1 MTEFPPSFSGVLE
14 TVLYC
19 APDERESVE
28 RFYSDVLGLSAV
40 ARWDDGTSYRVGAGV
55 LLIFDL
61 EKLARREGPIADHG
75 STGPGHA
82 CLLAGGDYEGW
93 SRRLDA
99 HGVEI
104 VHEHEWR
111 DGMRSFYFRDPAG
124 NLLEIASGDL
134 WPDGGGSDRAS

>member
-1 MTEFPPSFSGVLE
+1 VADPPSPFSGVLE

-19 APDERESVE
+19 APRERESVE

-40 ARWDDGTSYRVGAGV
+40 ARWEDGTSFRVGPGV

-61 EKLARREGPIADHG
+61 EKLARRQGPIADHG

-82 CLLAGGDYEGW
+82 CLLASNDDYEGW
-93 SRRLDA
+93 KERLGA
-99 HGVEI
+99 HGVD
-104 VHEHEWR
+104 VAHEHEWGK
-111 DGMRSFYFRDPAG
+111 GMRSFYFRDPAG

-134 WPDGGGSDRAS
+134 WPAG

>member
-1 MTEFPPSFSGVLE
+1 MTESPSRLSGILE

-28 RFYSDVLGLSAV
+28 RFYSGVLGLSAV
-40 ARWDDGTSYRVGAGV
+40 ARWEDGTSYRVGPGV

-61 EKLARREGPIADHG
+61 EKLAQREGPIADHG
-75 STGPGHA
+75 ATGRGHA
-82 CLLAGGDYEGW
+82 CLLAGGDDYEAW
-93 SRRLDA
+93 KQRLDA

-104 VHEHEWR
+104 VHEHEWGGR
-111 DGMRSFYFRDPAG
+111 MRSFYFRDPAA

-134 WPDGGGSDRAS
+134 WPAG